1 MEALTDS
8 TGASLEESSK
18 EIVRQAA
25 EAVGSLTSSEFNV
38 SFNPDIFQPH
48 VRHAPSYDND
58 LKADKQVVKDAAKF
72 LLTNQIPFFVSCFSL
87 FYISGCHTV
96 EKLHNWSLK

>member
-72 LLTNQIPFFVSCFSL
+72 LLTNQIPFFVSCCSL